1 MAKKRRERDKPKA
14 APNSV
19 YNPNKRVLLS
29 YASDDEVDET
39 VEKVADVGN
48 TGGADKDDQATSQL
62 ADAET
67 KVEDGVDG
75 VDVVD
80 AVPAVVVK
88 EDTEKAPEEKSNEP
102 GLFSRSTGRDP
113 TTGQW
118 PAIGTAISNWDD
130 ESDEDVEF
138 EAAEDEA
145 MAYLRAVRD
154 ERQIMPTVFRAPFE
168 DPTEELYESGV
179 GDGRG
184 YFEDGAYVGRA
195 NIGPVMPDSAKTTI
209 EPQEAYTR
217 ALKQR
222 FAVAREQ
229 MHSTPDSDDLAKMD
243 EEHPTTY
250 RQGDNKAHAN
260 WKRILTTTMPSPTQ
274 VQALDTTSVDR
285 LLEVIMRVNLIRE
298 QILQEST
305 SVWIWSLLARLDDV
319 GSMNNQEVYAIREFG
334 KKAVLVQLSLYD
346 PVAAAQLEAMSNE
359 GGPGQSDDSAVEG
372 EASNGEAGDSPA
384 LDAPAV
390 ESPAAHNTAVTLD
403 MIITI
408 IGEVFGQRDLLE
420 FRRPW
425 EMTEIAPTEEP
436 VAV

>member
-29 YASDDEVDET
+29 YASDDEVEDT
-39 VEKVADVGN
+39 VEEVAEEGDVGE
-48 TGGADKDDQATSQL
+48 ADKDSQATVQL

-67 KVEDGVDG
+67 KVEDA
-75 VDVVD
+75 VDVVN
-80 AVPAVVVK
+80 AVLAVVVK

-130 ESDEDVEF
+130 EDVEF

-154 ERQIMPTVFRAPFE
+154 ERQVMPTVFRAPFE
-168 DPTEELYESGV
+168 DQTEELYESGV

-195 NIGPVMPDSAKTTI
+195 NIGPVMPVSAKTTI

-222 FAVAREQ
+222 FATAREQ
-229 MHSTPDSDDLAKMD
+229 MHVKPCNDELAKLD
-243 EEHPTTY
+243 EEHPIAY
-250 RQGDNKAHAN
+250 IQGDHKAHAN

-285 LLEVIMRVNLIRE
+285 LLEVMMRINLVRE
-298 QILQEST
+298 QMLQKST

-319 GSMNNQEVYAIREFG
+319 GTMNNQEVYAIREFG
-334 KKAVLVQLSLYD
+334 KKAVLVQLSFHD
-346 PVAAAQLEAMSNE
+346 PVAAAQLEAMNNE
-359 GGPGQSDDSAVEG
+359 GEPETETTKSLDTEVEEG
-372 EASNGEAGDSPA
+372 VETRPQTEATEPD
-384 LDAPAV
+384 
-390 ESPAAHNTAVTLD
+390 SPAAHNTAITLD

-408 IGEVFGQRDLLE
+408 IGEMFGQRDLLE

-425 EMTEIAPTEEP
+425 EVTEIAPTEEP

>member
-1 MAKKRRERDKPKA
+1 MAKKKRRERDKPKA

-29 YASDDEVDET
+29 YASDDEVEET
-39 VEKVADVGN
+39 AEDVADEGD
-48 TGGADKDDQATSQL
+48 TGEADKDNQATSQF

-67 KVEDGVDG
+67 KVEDG

-80 AVPAVVVK
+80 AVPAVVLK
-88 EDTEKAPEEKSNEP
+88 EDTEKSHEEKSNEP

-168 DPTEELYESGV
+168 DQSEELYESGV

-229 MHSTPDSDDLAKMD
+229 MHVTPDSSDLAKLD
-243 EEHPTTY
+243 EEHPTSY
-250 RQGDNKAHAN
+250 RQGDQKAHAN

-274 VQALDTTSVDR
+274 IQALDTTSVDR
-285 LLEVIMRVNLIRE
+285 LLEVIMRVNLVRE
-298 QILQEST
+298 QILHEST

-319 GSMNNQEVYAIREFG
+319 GTMNNQEVYAIREFG
-334 KKAVLVQLSLYD
+334 KRAVLVQLSFHD
-346 PVAAAQLEAMSNE
+346 TVAAAQLEAMSNE
-359 GGPGQSDDSAVEG
+359 GEPETDPTKSLNAEVE
-372 EASNGEAGDSPA
+372 EQVETSPQTEPAETDSPA
-384 LDAPAV
+384 AQ
-390 ESPAAHNTAVTLD
+390 NTAATLD

-425 EMTEIAPTEEP
+425 EVAEIAPTEEP

>member
-39 VEKVADVGN
+39 VEEVADVGD
-48 TGGADKDDQATSQL
+48 TGGANKDHQATSQFDD
-62 ADAET
+62 DAET
-67 KVEDGVDG
+67 KVEDG

-118 PAIGTAISNWDD
+118 PAIGTAILNWNDD
-130 ESDEDVEF
+130 SDEDVEF

-154 ERQIMPTVFRAPFE
+154 ERQVMPTVFRAPFA
-168 DPTEELYESGV
+168 DQTEELYESGV

-222 FAVAREQ
+222 FVVAREQ
-229 MHSTPDSDDLAKMD
+229 MHVKPDNDELAKLD
-243 EEHPTTY
+243 EEHPTSY

-274 VQALDTTSVDR
+274 IQALDTACVDR
-285 LLEVIMRVNLIRE
+285 LLEVIRRVNLVRE

-319 GSMNNQEVYAIREFG
+319 GTMNNQEVYAIREFG
-334 KKAVLVQLSLYD
+334 KKAVLVQLSFHD

-359 GGPGQSDDSAVEG
+359 GEPETDPTKSLNAHFEEGLETLPQSEG
-372 EASNGEAGDSPA
+372 KEADSPA
-384 LDAPAV
+384 AQ
-390 ESPAAHNTAVTLD
+390 NTAVTLD
-403 MIITI
+403 MIVTI
-408 IGEVFGQRDLLE
+408 IGEVFGQLDLLE

-425 EMTEIAPTEEP
+425 EVTEIAPTEEP

>member
-29 YASDDEVDET
+29 YASDDEVEDT
-39 VEKVADVGN
+39 VEEVAEEGDVGE
-48 TGGADKDDQATSQL
+48 ADKDSQATVQL

-67 KVEDGVDG
+67 KVEDA
-75 VDVVD
+75 VDVVN
-80 AVPAVVVK
+80 AVLAVVVK
-88 EDTEKAPEEKSNEP
+88 EDTEKAPEEKSNES

-130 ESDEDVEF
+130 EDVEF

-154 ERQIMPTVFRAPFE
+154 ERQVMPTVFRAPFE
-168 DPTEELYESGV
+168 DQTEELYESGV

-222 FAVAREQ
+222 FATAREQ
-229 MHSTPDSDDLAKMD
+229 MHVKPGNDELAKLD
-243 EEHPTTY
+243 EEHPIAY
-250 RQGDNKAHAN
+250 IQGDHKAHAN

-285 LLEVIMRVNLIRE
+285 LLEVMMRINLVRE
-298 QILQEST
+298 QMLQEST

-319 GSMNNQEVYAIREFG
+319 GTMNNQEVYAIREFG
-334 KKAVLVQLSLYD
+334 KKAVLVQLSFHD
-346 PVAAAQLEAMSNE
+346 PVAAAQLEAMNNE
-359 GGPGQSDDSAVEG
+359 GEPETETTKSLDTEVEEG
-372 EASNGEAGDSPA
+372 VETRPQTEATEPD
-384 LDAPAV
+384 
-390 ESPAAHNTAVTLD
+390 SPAAHNTAITLD

-408 IGEVFGQRDLLE
+408 IGEMFGQRDLLE

-425 EMTEIAPTEEP
+425 EVTEIAPTEEP

>member
-39 VEKVADVGN
+39 IEGVADVGD
-48 TGGADKDDQATSQL
+48 TGEANKDHQAAAQL
-62 ADAET
+62 AHAET
-67 KVEDGVDG
+67 KVEDG

-80 AVPAVVVK
+80 AVPAMVVK
-88 EDTEKAPEEKSNEP
+88 EDTEKAPGEKSNEP

-118 PAIGTAISNWDD
+118 PAIGTAISNWDG
-130 ESDEDVEF
+130 ELDEDVEF
-138 EAAEDEA
+138 EATEDEA

-154 ERQIMPTVFRAPFE
+154 ERQVMPTVFRAPFE
-168 DPTEELYESGV
+168 DQTEELYESGV

-222 FAVAREQ
+222 FATAREQ
-229 MHSTPDSDDLAKMD
+229 MHVKPSNEELAKLD
-243 EEHPTTY
+243 EEHPIAY
-250 RQGDNKAHAN
+250 IQGDHKAHDN

-285 LLEVIMRVNLIRE
+285 LLEAMMRINLVRE
-298 QILQEST
+298 QMLQEST

-319 GSMNNQEVYAIREFG
+319 GTMNNQEVYAIREFG
-334 KKAVLVQLSLYD
+334 KKAVLVQLSFHD
-346 PVAAAQLEAMSNE
+346 PVAAAQLEAMNNE
-359 GGPGQSDDSAVEG
+359 GEPETETTKSLDTEVEEG
-372 EASNGEAGDSPA
+372 VETRPQTEATEPD
-384 LDAPAV
+384 
-390 ESPAAHNTAVTLD
+390 SPAAHNTAITLD

-408 IGEVFGQRDLLE
+408 IGEMFGQRDLLE

-425 EMTEIAPTEEP
+425 EVTEIAPTEEP

>member
-1 MAKKRRERDKPKA
+1 MAKKKRRERDKPKA

-29 YASDDEVDET
+29 YASDDEVEET
-39 VEKVADVGN
+39 VEDVADEGD
-48 TGGADKDDQATSQL
+48 TGETDKDNQATAQL
-62 ADAET
+62 AAAET
-67 KVEDGVDG
+67 KVEDG

-88 EDTEKAPEEKSNEP
+88 EDIEKAPEEKANEP

-118 PAIGTAISNWDD
+118 PAIGTAISNWD
-130 ESDEDVEF
+130 ESDEDVEY

-168 DPTEELYESGV
+168 DQTEELYESGV

-229 MHSTPDSDDLAKMD
+229 MHVKPDNDELAKLD
-243 EEHPTTY
+243 EEHPTAY

-260 WKRILTTTMPSPTQ
+260 WKRILATTMPSPTQ
-274 VQALDTTSVDR
+274 IQALDTACVDR
-285 LLEVIMRVNLIRE
+285 LLEVIMRVNLVRE

-319 GSMNNQEVYAIREFG
+319 GTMNNQEVYAIREFG
-334 KKAVLVQLSLYD
+334 KKAVLVQLSFHD

-359 GGPGQSDDSAVEG
+359 GEPDTKSLNAEVEEG
-372 EASNGEAGDSPA
+372 VETSPQ
-384 LDAPAV
+384 LDPI
-390 ESPAAHNTAVTLD
+390 ETDSPAAHNTAVTLD

-425 EMTEIAPTEEP
+425 EVTEIAPTEET

>member
-29 YASDDEVDET
+29 YASDDEVEDT
-39 VEKVADVGN
+39 VEDVADEGDI
-48 TGGADKDDQATSQL
+48 GEADKDNQATSQL

-67 KVEDGVDG
+67 VEHGL
-75 VDVVD
+75 DVVD
-80 AVPAVVVK
+80 AVPTVVLK

-118 PAIGTAISNWDD
+118 PAIGTAISNWND

-154 ERQIMPTVFRAPFE
+154 ERQIMPTVFRAPYE

-184 YFEDGAYVGRA
+184 YFEDGTYVGRA

-222 FAVAREQ
+222 FSIAREQ
-229 MHSTPDSDDLAKMD
+229 MHIKPNNDELAQLD

-260 WKRILTTTMPSPTQ
+260 WKRILTTTMPSPSQ
-274 VQALDTTSVDR
+274 IQALHTTSVDR
-285 LLEVIMRVNLIRE
+285 LLEVIMRVKLLRE
-298 QILQEST
+298 QILHEST

-319 GSMNNQEVYAIREFG
+319 GTMNNQEVYAIREFG
-334 KKAVLVQLSLYD
+334 KKAVLVQLSFHD
-346 PVAAAQLEAMSNE
+346 PVAAAQLEAISNE
-359 GGPGQSDDSAVEG
+359 GEPETDPTKSLDAEVERGVETSPQSGPIET
-372 EASNGEAGDSPA
+372 DSPA
-384 LDAPAV
+384 AQ
-390 ESPAAHNTAVTLD
+390 NTAITLD

-425 EMTEIAPTEEP
+425 EVTEVAPTDEP